1 MRYRYYTW
9 FALKQMSFMSIISFI
24 WAIIFLICIILES
37 HEAWMDW
44 ILYRVAGHQL
54 VELCIPL
61 AAFLK
66 LSSQCKDI
74 PVKIFLQ
81 RYSSKKNPP
90 KISLHSTCG
99 IPVIIQQMQI
109 YSCPQSFGNKIA
121 LTNPISACNSC
132 NCPCFEETKSC

>member
-1 MRYRYYTW
+1 
-9 FALKQMSFMSIISFI
+9 MSIISVI

-37 HEAWMDW
+37 HETWMDW

-81 RYSSKKNPP
+81 RYSSKKIPP

-109 YSCPQSFGNKIA
+109 YSCPQFLAIRLLSQIRSVPVIPVIA
-121 LTNPISACNSC
+121 PALKQNPANQYQHC
-132 NCPCFEETKSC
+132 